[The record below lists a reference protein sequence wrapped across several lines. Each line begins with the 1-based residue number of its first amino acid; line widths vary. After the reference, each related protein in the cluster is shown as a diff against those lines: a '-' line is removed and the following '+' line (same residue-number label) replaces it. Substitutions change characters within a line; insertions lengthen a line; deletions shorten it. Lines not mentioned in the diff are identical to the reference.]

1 VSPDT
6 LVFLEALLARC
17 GPYLDTACLTL
28 TVMHP
33 DGKHPTPSRHIPL
46 CDPVALHDALTRL
59 DVANRQGWG
68 AFFAV
73 GLRKIGL
80 GRWRRGGAADVVALP
95 ALFADVDDP
104 SPDMLRCLQ
113 DMTPKP
119 SCITFTS
126 GGYHALWWLAVPT
139 TDMECARQVLRALA
153 VALGGDV
160 MSPAQSLRLVGS
172 RNTKPSRGNALCH
185 LVALQDYHYVLS
197 DFDHLMKRLTPRRK
211 FHQLG
216 ITSARHPLAGTG
228 LNPALIVAV
237 AESLVRQ
244 GYRRSG
250 DWLSGPCPYAHRH
263 EHDDLHVSFGFNSR
277 TGYGNCFRCGSILLK
292 NLCLILDVHPAN
304 YGGLVEAHPDFSQSS
319 ERMFSHVR

>member
-17 GPYLDTACLTL
+17 DPYRDTACLTL
-28 TVMHP
+28 TAMHP
-33 DGKHPTPSRHIPL
+33 DGDHPAPSRHIPWRDSAVL
-46 CDPVALHDALTRL
+46 RDTLDRL
-59 DVANRQGWG
+59 EAANRQGWG

-73 GLRKIGL
+73 GLRKADL

-104 SPDMLRCLQ
+104 SSDTLQRLQ
-113 DMTPKP
+113 DMTPTP

-126 GGYHALWWLAVPT
+126 GGYHALWWLGVPT
-139 TDMECARQVLRALA
+139 TDLERARQVLRALA

-172 RNTKPSRGNALCH
+172 RNTKPSRGNALCR
-185 LVALQDYHYVLS
+185 LVALQNYHYTLS
-197 DFDHLMKRLTPRRK
+197 DFDHLMSYLAPRRK
-211 FHQLG
+211 SHPPVA
-216 ITSARHPLAGTG
+216 TPVRHPLSGAG
-228 LNPALIVAV
+228 LNPVLIAAV
-237 AESLVRQ
+237 TKSLVQQ

-277 TGYGNCFRCGSILLK
+277 TGYGHCFRCGSMLLK
-292 NLCLILDVHPAN
+292 DLCATIGIQVAH
-304 YGGLVEAHPDFSQSS
+304 YGGPLT
-319 ERMFSHVR
+319 

>member
-1 VSPDT
+1 

-17 GPYLDTACLTL
+17 GPYRDTSCLTL
-28 TVMHP
+28 TAMHP
-33 DGKHPTPSRHIPL
+33 DGDHPAPSRHIPWR
-46 CDPVALHDALTRL
+46 DPAALHDALTRL
-59 DVANRQGWG
+59 DTANRQGWG

-73 GLRKIGL
+73 GLRKAGL

-104 SPDMLRCLQ
+104 SPDTLRRLQ
-113 DMTPKP
+113 NMTPTP
-119 SCITFTS
+119 SCITFTN
-126 GGYHALWWLAVPT
+126 GGFHALWWLGIPT
-139 TDMECARQVLRALA
+139 TDLERARQVLRALA

-160 MSPAQSLRLVGS
+160 MSPAQSLRLVGT
-172 RNTKPSRGNALCH
+172 RNTKPSRGNALCR
-185 LVALQDYHYVLS
+185 LVVLQDYHYTLS
-197 DFDHLMKRLTPRRK
+197 DFDHLVKCLAPRRK
-211 FHQLG
+211 SHPPVA
-216 ITSARHPLAGTG
+216 TPAKHPLSRAD
-228 LNPALIVAV
+228 LNPALIAAV
-237 AESLVRQ
+237 TESLIQQ

-292 NLCLILDVHPAN
+292 NLCLVLGLHPVD
-304 YGGLVEAHPDFSQSS
+304 YGGLVEYHPDFSQSS